1 MANPQSSITNPQS
14 SERWDVLVID
24 DEPVVCDAVRRVLG
38 AEGLRVA
45 TASDGVTGLGH
56 AAAAT
61 CRLVLLDL
69 MLPDRSG
76 FEVLRAFRAWWPDLP
91 VVVITGYAT
100 HESARR
106 AMEEGAA
113 DYLPK
118 PFEESELL
126 AVVRRAL
133 GDRAGVPEEERA

>member
-1 MANPQSSITNPQS
+1 MA
-14 SERWDVLVID
+14 ERWDVLVID

-45 TASDGVTGLGH
+45 TASDGVMGLGH

-76 FEVLRAFRAWWPDLP
+76 FEVLRAFRARRPDLP